1 MKRVGW
7 WRIGAVVFLTTTV
20 TGVFAQTASSS
31 FEERLSRVERLLDS
45 NALIDLV
52 DRVARMQREI
62 QGLRGELE
70 EQNHALSQLKQQQR
84 DLYLDLDR
92 RLSKGVPGNA
102 GQVPVG
108 SSQGSG
114 TTSAGGTAAPSD
126 GQVALATAPP
136 VSAAPIDPAK
146 EEAAYQN
153 AFNLLKAGRYDQAT
167 VAFRDFLRDYQG
179 GSLADN
185 AQYWLGEAY
194 YVTRQ
199 FEPAL
204 KEFQVLVQQYPD
216 SQKLTH
222 AMLKI
227 GYIYDELGKTAE
239 AEATLQTLADRYP
252 HTTAARL
259 ARERLQKLRAGTS

>member
-1 MKRVGW
+1 MEQVRW
-7 WRIGAVVFLTTTV
+7 WRIGLVVLLTTTV
-20 TGVFAQTASSS
+20 TGVFAQTSSS
-31 FEERLSRVERLLDS
+31 FEDRLSRVERLLDS

-52 DRVARMQREI
+52 DSVARLQREI
-62 QGLRGELE
+62 QDLRGELE
-70 EQNHALSQLKQQQR
+70 VQNHALSQLKQQQR

-92 RLSKGVPGNA
+92 RLSKGVPGDG
-102 GQVPVG
+102 GQTTAA
-108 SSQGSG
+108 SSQG
-114 TTSAGGTAAPSD
+114 AGAAAAGSTAAPGD
-126 GQVALATAPP
+126 GQVALATPP
-136 VSAAPIDPAK
+136 VDASAIDPAK

-167 VAFRDFLRDYQG
+167 VAFRGFLRDYQG
-179 GSLADN
+179 GNYADN

-199 FEPAL
+199 FDPAL
-204 KEFQVLVQQYPD
+204 NEFQLLVQRYPN

-227 GYIYDELGKTAE
+227 GYIYDELGRTAE
-239 AEATLQTLADRYP
+239 AEAILQELADRYP

-259 ARERLQKLRAGTS
+259 ARERLQKLKAANS

>member
-1 MKRVGW
+1 M
-7 WRIGAVVFLTTTV
+7 
-20 TGVFAQTASSS
+20 
-31 FEERLSRVERLLDS
+31 ERLLDS
-45 NALIDLV
+45 NALIELV

-62 QGLRGELE
+62 QDLRGELE
-70 EQNHALSQLKQQQR
+70 VQNHTLSQLKQQQR

-92 RLSKGVPGNA
+92 RLSKGVPGDA
-102 GQVPVG
+102 GQAAVG

-114 TTSAGGTAAPSD
+114 TTSAGSTAPPSD
-126 GQVALATAPP
+126 GQIALATPP
-136 VSAAPIDPAK
+136 VDASTIDPAK

-167 VAFRDFLRDYQG
+167 VAFQAFLRDYQG
-179 GSLADN
+179 GSFADN

-204 KEFQVLVQQYPD
+204 KEFQVVVQRYPN

-252 HTTAARL
+252 QTTAARL
-259 ARERLQKLRAGTS
+259 ARERLQKLKAGTS